1 LVSFMMHRRVGN
13 LTQCA
18 NSLPRN
24 EQIYMLAP
32 QKENTRERNIVLK
45 MAGKQAVSPESRQEA
60 TYESN
65 DTCVGM

>member
-1 LVSFMMHRRVGN
+1 MPHDQIWGKVLA
-13 LTQCA
+13 CA

-32 QKENTRERNIVLK
+32 QKENTSERNIVLK

-60 TYESN
+60 
-65 DTCVGM
+65 